1 MPTTLYIVVDTNFL
15 IDQLD
20 VLKRFTKDL
29 EDLSTDPSFPAE
41 ALGLKIII
49 PSMVLSELDGYDN
62 LCSVIDVLI
71 TWLTV
76 GLFTD
81 SKRDN
86 ARKMMGK
93 RMSLGSPIPLQLG
106 CWRSRR
112 NVNSSKS
119 RHVRRRFMTLPSP

>member
-49 PSMVLSELDGYDN
+49 PSVVLSELDGYDN
-62 LCSVIDVLI
+62 L
-71 TWLTV
+71 
-76 GLFTD
+76 
-81 SKRDN
+81 
-86 ARKMMGK
+86 
-93 RMSLGSPIPLQLG
+93 SP
-106 CWRSRR
+106 
-112 NVNSSKS
+112 
-119 RHVRRRFMTLPSP
+119 